1 MDTLIRVGPDN
12 AVVGTVN
19 VAVRF
24 ALLDEEPETMLA
36 VSKHHFVII
45 NPYFPIFSVCGSTKT
60 CAKQD
65 CI

>member
-1 MDTLIRVGPDN
+1 MLSC
-12 AVVGTVN
+12 GTVN

-24 ALLDEEPETMLA
+24 ALLDEEPKQLA
-36 VSKHHFVII
+36 QLFQNTIFVII
-45 NPYFPIFSVCGSTKT
+45 NPYFPIFSVCGTKT